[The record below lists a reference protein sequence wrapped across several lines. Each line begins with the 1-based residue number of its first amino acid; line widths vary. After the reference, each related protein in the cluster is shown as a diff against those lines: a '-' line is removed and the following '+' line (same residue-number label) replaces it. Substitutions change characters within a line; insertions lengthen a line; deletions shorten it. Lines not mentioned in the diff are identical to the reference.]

1 MMSGK
6 KIVASTLLAAVL
18 LMVVVVPMST
28 QQGGSTY
35 DAWLDYNEDGVID
48 VNDLH
53 PLGGAY
59 GTTGDPTKNVNVT
72 NWPDLST
79 QKALFPKNLVL
90 RGACQPS
97 FWYPTLLFDETAAPC
112 PLLKSGYD
120 ARGKTINTTLDVVYN
135 QTFTYNPS
143 THNFQ
148 ILGRPF
154 ATLTFNVTNTPASSF
169 RLWFKVTLGTISN
182 EGQWTPISMLGWPG
196 LVGVGEYT
204 DFRNQYLA
212 IMPGSLN
219 VMVGSL
225 EMLAIRIEATGYTFD
240 GGADTYVTVE
250 VLCGTGTDYFVVNI
264 PIVENP

>member
-1 MMSGK
+1 MSGK
-6 KIVASTLLAAVL
+6 KFLASTLLAAIL
-18 LMVVVVPMST
+18 LSVVIVPMST

-72 NWPDLST
+72 NWPGLST
-79 QKALFPKNLVL
+79 QTELFPRNLVL
-90 RGACQPS
+90 RGACQP
-97 FWYPTLLFDETAAPC
+97 WYPTLLFDETAAPC

-120 ARGKTINTTLDVVYN
+120 AGGKTINTTSSVVYN
-135 QTFTYNPS
+135 KTFVYNPS

-169 RLWFKVTLGTISN
+169 HLWFMVTLGTISN
-182 EGQWTPISMLGWPG
+182 EDQWTPISMLGWPG
-196 LVGVGEYT
+196 FAGGGEYT
-204 DFRNQYLA
+204 DFPVKYLVMDA
-212 IMPGSLN
+212 GSLN

-225 EMLAIRIEATGYTFD
+225 ERLAIRIEATGYTYG
-240 GGADTYVTVE
+240 GGADTYVTLE
-250 VLCGTGTDYFVVNI
+250 VLCGTDNDYFVVNI